1 MTPMPKSFT
10 LILGGVRSGKSDLA
24 QKLALHAGGEVLFV
38 ATAEPGD
45 AELRAR
51 IEAHQAKRPPN
62 WRTLEAP
69 LRLADALEA
78 HTGQADTVVIDCV
91 TLWVANIMAA
101 AAPPGADAPNAGAA
115 EAALAQELGALH
127 DWHRGSATSVI
138 AVTNEVGMGLV
149 PPYPSGRLYR
159 DLLGLANQRLATIAT
174 QVYVTFAGIP
184 VEIKALA
191 ARPWGDGPS

>member
-1 MTPMPKSFT
+1 MPKSFT

-24 QKLALHAGGEVLFV
+24 QKLAQHAGGSVLFL
-38 ATAEPGD
+38 ATAQPGD
-45 AELRAR
+45 TEMQAR
-51 IEAHQAKRPPN
+51 IAAHQATRPAN

-69 LRLADALEA
+69 RNLADALEPA
-78 HTGQADTVVIDCV
+78 TRDVDVVVLDCV

-101 AAPPGADAPNAGAA
+101 VTPEDADTPDQHAA
-115 EAALAQELGALH
+115 EGALAQELGALH
-127 DWHRGSATSVI
+127 DWYRGANASLI

-159 DLLGLANQRLATIAT
+159 DLLGFANQRLATVAT

-184 VEIKALA
+184 VDIKALA
-191 ARPWGDGPS
+191 ARPWDDAAPTR

>member
-1 MTPMPKSFT
+1 MPKAFT

-24 QKLALHAGGEVLFV
+24 QKLAQHADGSVLFL

-45 AELRAR
+45 AEMQAR
-51 IEAHQAKRPPN
+51 IAAHQATRPSS

-69 LRLADALEA
+69 LHLADALEPAA
-78 HTGQADTVVIDCV
+78 HDADVVVLDCI
-91 TLWVANIMAA
+91 TLLVANIMAA
-101 AAPPGADAPNAGAA
+101 VTPAGAEAPAQRAA

-127 DWHRGSATSVI
+127 DWYRGSRASLI

-159 DLLGLANQRLATIAT
+159 DLLGAANQRLATLAT
-174 QVYVTFAGIP
+174 NVYVTFAGIP
-184 VEIKALA
+184 VDIKALA
-191 ARPWGDGPS
+191 ARPWENA